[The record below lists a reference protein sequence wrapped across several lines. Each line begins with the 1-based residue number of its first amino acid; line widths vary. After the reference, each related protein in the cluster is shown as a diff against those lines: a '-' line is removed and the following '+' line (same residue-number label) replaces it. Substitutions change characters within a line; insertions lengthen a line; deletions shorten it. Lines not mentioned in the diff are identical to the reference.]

1 MVVTEMD
8 TLKRVSDKGL
18 GMAKYVFK
26 TKKRIIWS
34 QSYTGNPILK
44 ISIISHLQ
52 GIVTKE
58 ELGFVEIDVY
68 DVMFTNL
75 SEP

>member
-26 TKKRIIWS
+26 TKNGSFGPSPTPKTQFWKY
-34 QSYTGNPILK
+34 QL
-44 ISIISHLQ
+44 
-52 GIVTKE
+52 
-58 ELGFVEIDVY
+58 
-68 DVMFTNL
+68 
-75 SEP
+75 

>member
-26 TKKRIIWS
+26 TKIKRITWS
-34 QSYTGNPILK
+34 QSYTGKPILK

-52 GIVTKE
+52 GIVTK
-58 ELGFVEIDVY
+58 
-68 DVMFTNL
+68 
-75 SEP
+75 

>member
-8 TLKRVSDKGL
+8 TLKRVSNKGL

-26 TKKRIIWS
+26 TKIKRITWS
-34 QSYTGNPILK
+34 QSYTGKPILK

-52 GIVTKE
+52 GIVTK
-58 ELGFVEIDVY
+58 
-68 DVMFTNL
+68 
-75 SEP
+75 

>member
-44 ISIISHLQ
+44 ISIEDTTKKISK
-52 GIVTKE
+52 IK
-58 ELGFVEIDVY
+58 
-68 DVMFTNL
+68 
-75 SEP
+75 S

>member
-26 TKKRIIWS
+26 TKTNNGS
-34 QSYTGNPILK
+34 
-44 ISIISHLQ
+44 
-52 GIVTKE
+52 
-58 ELGFVEIDVY
+58 LGPSPTPETQFWKY
-68 DVMFTNL
+68 QL
-75 SEP
+75 